1 MNRPAAGEGGSFDE
15 LRRRCRDARRRL
27 GPSER
32 TRAEAAL
39 VERLLAL
46 DELRGAPSVAWYLP
60 TDGEVDLR
68 TAVDALRSRGATLW
82 LPVVGEGRSMQFAR
96 WTPGT
101 ELTANRYG
109 IAEPAAPGG
118 ARPAADTRLAEELD
132 VVVVP
137 CVAVDERGT
146 RVGFGAGYYDRA
158 LGNLSPDRRP
168 RSIGVAFEVQVV
180 EGLEPAPWDVPLDVV
195 VTEART
201 ILVEQV

>member
-1 MNRPAAGEGGSFDE
+1 MNRPTPREGGPLDE
-15 LRRRCRDARRRL
+15 LRRRRRDARRQL

-32 TRAEAAL
+32 TRAEADL
-39 VERLLAL
+39 VARLLAL
-46 DELRGAPSVAWYLP
+46 DELRDAPAVAWYLP
-60 TDGEVDLR
+60 TDGEVDLG
-68 TAVDALRSRGATLW
+68 TAVDVLRARGATLW
-82 LPVVGEGRSMQFAR
+82 LPVIGEARSMRFAR
-96 WTPGT
+96 WTAET
-101 ELTANRYG
+101 ELVANRYG
-109 IAEPAAPGG
+109 IAEPTVPDGS
-118 ARPAADTRLAEELD
+118 RPAGEVRLAEELD

-137 CVAVDERGT
+137 CVAVDEHGT